1 MSQSQVLL
9 SPFQL
14 ASVTV
19 LLASSEDS
27 DLRSPLALRFLDGRF
42 EEELE
47 MVFVVVVVVVAAAAV
62 VVAGSSSSASKRT
75 VFLSCLLLLLLL
87 LPPAMVDLEAEVGML
102 ADELMRATPLL
113 LLRLRLR
120 LCWR

>member
-1 MSQSQVLL
+1 
-9 SPFQL
+9 
-14 ASVTV
+14 
-19 LLASSEDS
+19 
-27 DLRSPLALRFLDGRF
+27 
-42 EEELE
+42 
-47 MVFVVVVVVVAAAAV
+47 
-62 VVAGSSSSASKRT
+62 
-75 VFLSCLLLLLLL
+75 LLLLLL

>member
-1 MSQSQVLL
+1 M

-14 ASVTV
+14 ASATV

-47 MVFVVVVVVVAAAAV
+47 MVVVVVVVVVAAAAAV